1 MSLGEVVV
9 WLPEPFVHGAGTIT
23 GFNEIGWIEVV
34 WQNGELGMYCPNAL
48 EQADVWE
55 HAQVEAALRDL
66 A

>member
-1 MSLGEVVV
+1 M
-9 WLPEPFVHGAGTIT
+9 

-34 WQNGELGMYCPNAL
+34 WRNGELGLYCPNAL

-55 HAQVEAALRDL
+55 RAQVQAALRNL